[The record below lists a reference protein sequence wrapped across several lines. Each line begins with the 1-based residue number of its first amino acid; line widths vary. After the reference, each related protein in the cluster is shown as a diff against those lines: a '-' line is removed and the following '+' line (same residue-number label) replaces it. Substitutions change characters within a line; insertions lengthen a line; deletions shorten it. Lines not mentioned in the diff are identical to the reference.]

1 MAITHPTFRSMH
13 PKTIYMVI
21 ITFILTG
28 ALILVNEIIENEIIE
43 RYPYLFAI
51 AFVIIAHFLSL
62 YIMKRRGE
70 R

>member
-1 MAITHPTFRSMH
+1 MH
-13 PKTIYMVI
+13 PKTVYMVV
-21 ITFILTG
+21 ITLILMG
-28 ALILVNEIIENEIIE
+28 ALILFNKLVKNEIID

-62 YIMKRRGE
+62 YIMKRKGE